1 MEIDVE
7 KILYRILLGYYY
19 IVIHN
24 ITYKIIYPS
33 LDIKYKAQLL
43 YEKIIE
49 DNKYDKAWLTPA
61 EISIYLDHNNIW
73 NKTKE
78 EELENNNKILE
89 DLKIDLY
96 LNYINEKKKKNIKNS
111 TKTLNKLI
119 NQQYTQKTS
128 MNHLGIEEQA
138 LSIKNEFIIMNTIYL
153 DDKLYFDNPEK
164 ETHDSLYLQ
173 KFIHEIVIN
182 TIDATK
188 LRLVVK
194 SDLWRSYSNCANLI
208 MNFLDINDDY
218 RHLIG
223 LHKMYDNA
231 RQHQESP
238 SEDIIKD
245 DDALDG
251 WFLHQNRKAEK
262 EKKKNAILG
271 KVGDK
276 NKNKDEI
283 FLITNDAKESQE
295 IFSVNDD
302 KGKQQIQEMIAA
314 SQQKE
319 TKWQDLN
326 FVKENVKQEI
336 SSRRK

>member
-1 MEIDVE
+1 
-7 KILYRILLGYYY
+7 
-19 IVIHN
+19 
-24 ITYKIIYPS
+24 
-33 LDIKYKAQLL
+33 
-43 YEKIIE
+43 
-49 DNKYDKAWLTPA
+49 
-61 EISIYLDHNNIW
+61 
-73 NKTKE
+73 
-78 EELENNNKILE
+78 
-89 DLKIDLY
+89 
-96 LNYINEKKKKNIKNS
+96 
-111 TKTLNKLI
+111 
-119 NQQYTQKTS
+119 

>member
-1 MEIDVE
+1 
-7 KILYRILLGYYY
+7 
-19 IVIHN
+19 
-24 ITYKIIYPS
+24 
-33 LDIKYKAQLL
+33 
-43 YEKIIE
+43 
-49 DNKYDKAWLTPA
+49 
-61 EISIYLDHNNIW
+61 
-73 NKTKE
+73 
-78 EELENNNKILE
+78 
-89 DLKIDLY
+89 
-96 LNYINEKKKKNIKNS
+96 
-111 TKTLNKLI
+111 
-119 NQQYTQKTS
+119 
-128 MNHLGIEEQA
+128 
-138 LSIKNEFIIMNTIYL
+138 
-153 DDKLYFDNPEK
+153 
-164 ETHDSLYLQ
+164 
-173 KFIHEIVIN
+173 
-182 TIDATK
+182 
-188 LRLVVK
+188 
-194 SDLWRSYSNCANLI
+194 